1 MALTFIGLAVI
12 HTWPLASDLPHI
24 SRVDNADTELNAW
37 AVSWVAHR
45 LPRDPLHLFDANI
58 FFPDRHTLA
67 YSEPLIP
74 PALLGAPM
82 RWAGASPVTTYN
94 VLVLVGLVAT
104 AFGMYVLVFRLT
116 GDPLAGVLAGCLLAF
131 NSHTLTRLP
140 HLQALHVQ
148 WLPLSLWALDRLF
161 GGGGRRDA
169 LWLGLFCVLAAL
181 TSGYLAVFVAV
192 TLVVAILARA
202 DRWVQRDRLQ
212 LLSHLALAGVVALI
226 GSGVGL
232 WPYAVVDQGGP
243 LRRSIEDV
251 VMHSATLQDYLTT
264 AGRFHYEIWSHR
276 FYEAGRDA
284 LFPGITGLV
293 LGVMALGVRKK
304 GRAHT
309 RVIVAVGLVGLLLSL
324 GPATPLYGWLSAV
337 FPPLRSIRAASRF
350 GYLFLFAVAA
360 LAGLGA
366 ANLRKRGDLGV
377 GMRVVVI
384 ACIVLVNLEALRAPM
399 SFVQFDGFSPLY
411 RTIAETSDVE
421 ALAEFPLWP
430 PGSIARNG
438 RYVLASTEHWK
449 PLLNG
454 YSGFVPSSYAD
465 ASNRLSGFPAPE
477 SIEILR
483 EIGISHIVVHPA
495 LYDPARAAQV
505 LAEIANQSDL
515 KFLAVDEKGSR
526 LYRVRAQN
534 GT

>member
-12 HTWPLASDLPHI
+12 HTWPLATDLPHI

-74 PALLGAPM
+74 PALLGAPI

-94 VLVLVGLVAT
+94 VLLLVGLVAT
-104 AFGMYVLVFRLT
+104 AFGMYALVFRFT

-131 NSHTLTRLP
+131 NAHTLTRLP
-140 HLQALHVQ
+140 HLQAFHVQ

-161 GGGGRRDA
+161 GDGRRRDA
-169 LWLGLFCVLAAL
+169 LWLGLFFVLAAL

-192 TLVVAILARA
+192 ALGAAILAQA

-212 LLSHLALAGVVALI
+212 LSIHLALAGVVALV
-226 GSGVGL
+226 GAGVVL

-243 LRRSIEDV
+243 LRRSVEDV
-251 VMHSATLQDYLTT
+251 VLHSATLQDYLTT
-264 AGRFHYEIWSHR
+264 AGRLHYEIWSHR

-293 LGVMALGVRKK
+293 LAVMALGVRKK
-304 GRAHT
+304 GHVRT
-309 RVIVAVGLVGLLLSL
+309 RVLVAVGLVGLLLSL
-324 GPATPLYGWLSAV
+324 GPATPLYGWLFAV
-337 FPPLRSIRAASRF
+337 FPPLGSIRAASRF
-350 GYLFLFAVAA
+350 GYLFLLAVAA
-360 LAGLGA
+360 LAGLGVA
-366 ANLRKRGDLGV
+366 ALRKRGNNGV
-377 GMRVVVI
+377 GMRVAVI
-384 ACIVLVNLEALRAPM
+384 VCIVLANLEALRAPM

-411 RTIAETSDVE
+411 RMIAETSDVE

-430 PGSIARNG
+430 PDAIARNG

-454 YSGFVPSSYAD
+454 YSGFVPSSYSD
-465 ASNRLSGFPAPE
+465 ASNRLSGFPATE
-477 SIEILR
+477 TIEILR
-483 EIGISHIVVHPA
+483 EIGITHVVVHPA

-505 LAEIANQSDL
+505 LAAITDQSDL
-515 KFLAVDEKGSR
+515 EFLAVDEKGSR
-526 LYRVRAQN
+526 LYRVVSHY
-534 GT
+534 